1 MNTSDFT
8 AGAIV
13 RGHPSGKR
21 RVCPWDEAFSVYL
34 SGDAPSEDEAYLS
47 AFCYPKAEFIAH
59 VRAHGFRGYQ
69 GPIWAHYIPMDFD
82 CESNP
87 ANAIEAARRLVCYI
101 EAKASGDLGAVVV
114 CYSGAK
120 GVHVRLPIG
129 GLMTAPGPDFPKICK
144 GFAALLCQDAG
155 ASHLDGAI
163 YDGAR
168 LFRMPNSRHGKTG
181 RLCVPIAAADF
192 VRMNPDAVIA
202 LGDGGRRDGT
212 PSRPYSETWCS
223 WELQSYWDKA
233 ADFVARKAAA
243 VPGNGNGSKRD
254 SLNRS
259 TLEFIADGAANGE
272 RHNRLF
278 QAAANL
284 GEFGASEKLAVALLM
299 EAARDSGMP
308 LKEITDTIA
317 AGVRH
322 GRGAP

>member
-1 MNTSDFT
+1 MNTDDFT
-8 AGAIV
+8 AGVIV
-13 RGHPSGKR
+13 RGHPSGAR
-21 RVCPWDEAFSVYL
+21 RVCAWGDAFNSYL

-47 AFCYPKAEFIAH
+47 AFCYPRADYIAH
-59 VRAHGFRGYQ
+59 VKQHGFKGYT
-69 GPIWAHYIPMDFD
+69 GPVSARYIPLDFD

-87 ANAIEAARRLVCYI
+87 ADAIEAARRLVCYI
-101 EAKASGDLGAVVV
+101 EGKASADISAVIVT
-114 CYSGAK
+114 YSGSK
-120 GVHVRLPIG
+120 GIHVRLPIG
-129 GLMTAPGPDFPKICK
+129 GLHTAPGPDFPKICK

-155 ASHLDGAI
+155 VSHLDTAI
-163 YDGAR
+163 YDKTR
-168 LFRMPNSRHGKTG
+168 LLRMPNSRHPKTG
-181 RLCVPIAAADF
+181 RLCVPIPAAAF
-192 VRMNPDAVIA
+192 VRMDAGAVIA

-212 PSRPYSETWCS
+212 PSRAYSETWCS

-233 ADFVARKAAA
+233 ADFVAKKAAS
-243 VPGNGNGSKRD
+243 VPGNGSERD

-308 LKEITDTIA
+308 MKEITDTIA